1 MQTDHIWYPRH
12 QHPGQVVGFDSK
24 GDELWTVEAAE
35 SLNPDDDSG
44 QWLWSDE
51 TSMEQQWFDT
61 MEAAVDHAE
70 NHQYT

>member
-12 QHPGQVVGFDSK
+12 QHPPRAVGFDSN
-24 GDELWTVEAAE
+24 GDELWSVEAAQ